1 MSATTC
7 RTISPLLEAFT
18 DGELDP
24 RDRARVRRHLDT
36 CARCRREVEAQRTL
50 GALLH
55 MTLRARGQLSPEQ
68 RQSLPSQVALRRSV
82 ERDQAWSTFIH
93 EGVQAPPLRW
103 AATGATLALLAC
115 LIAGALT
122 LRLTQQWQPG
132 SLAALID
139 VLANPGSNDNP
150 VRLDEWMKAPES
162 KPDLSAFL
170 PVAQLPGQ
178 DATVALSAVVTREG
192 RVRHLSVINGRGRP
206 ADRLNGRAL
215 SAVLK
220 AAAHTEFRP
229 ATVSTGAPVAVSMV
243 WVLAHTTVT
252 GALPSDELG
261 AAGAGSSH

>member
-1 MSATTC
+1 VTATAC
-7 RTISPLLEAFT
+7 PRVRVLLDAFV
-18 DGELDP
+18 DGELEP
-24 RDRARVRRHLDT
+24 RQRAQVRRHLEA
-36 CARCRREVEAQRTL
+36 CARCRHEVEARRALGTL
-50 GALLH
+50 IH
-55 MTLRARGQLSPEQ
+55 VTLRGRAGMTAEQ
-68 RQSLPSQVALRRSV
+68 REGLPGQVVLRRMV
-82 ERDQAWSTFIH
+82 ERDQAWSTFLRDGI
-93 EGVQAPPLRW
+93 QAPPLRW

-115 LIAGALT
+115 LLAGALT

-170 PVAQLPGQ
+170 PVTELPGQ

-192 RVRHLSVINGRGRP
+192 RVRHLSVIDGGWRRTGRL
-206 ADRLNGRAL
+206 DRRAL
-215 SAVLK
+215 SAVLE

-229 ATVSTGAPVAVSMV
+229 ATAAKGTPVAVSMV

-252 GALPSDELG
+252 GALPADELG
-261 AAGAGSSH
+261 ATGASH

>member
-1 MSATTC
+1 MSAATC
-7 RTISPLLEAFT
+7 RTIGPLLEAFT

-36 CARCRREVEAQRTL
+36 CARCRREVETQRAL

-55 MTLRARGQLSPEQ
+55 ITLRAQGQLSADE
-68 RQSLPSQVALRRSV
+68 RQSLASQVAVRRIV

-103 AATGATLALLAC
+103 AATGATLALFAC
-115 LIAGALT
+115 LVAGALT

-170 PVAQLPGQ
+170 PVTQLPGQ

-192 RVRHLSVINGRGRP
+192 RVRHLTVINGGGRP
-206 ADRLNGRAL
+206 AHRLNGRAL
-215 SAVLK
+215 SAVLE

-229 ATVSTGAPVAVSMV
+229 ATAATGAPVAVSLV

-252 GALPSDELG
+252 GALPSDDT
-261 AAGAGSSH
+261 GAGGASH

>member
-1 MSATTC
+1 MSAGC
-7 RTISPLLEAFT
+7 RIVRPLLEAYT
-18 DGELDP
+18 DGELEP
-24 RDRARVRRHLDT
+24 SDRTRVQRHLDT
-36 CARCRREVEAQRTL
+36 CLRCRREVDAQRSLGTL
-50 GALLH
+50 LQIS
-55 MTLRARGQLSPEQ
+55 LRGRGQLSPDQ
-68 RQSLPSQVALRRSV
+68 RQALPFQVAVRRIV

-93 EGVQAPPLRW
+93 DGVQAPPLRW
-103 AATGATLALLAC
+103 AATGATLALMAC
-115 LIAGALT
+115 LVAGALT

-150 VRLDEWMKAPES
+150 IRLDEWMTAPES

-192 RVRHLSVINGRGRP
+192 RVRHLSVINGGGRP
-206 ADRLNGRAL
+206 ADRLDGRAL
-215 SAVLK
+215 SAVLQ

-229 ATVSTGAPVAVSMV
+229 ATAATGAPVAVSMV

-252 GALPSDELG
+252 GALPSNDLALSG
-261 AAGAGSSH
+261 PSH